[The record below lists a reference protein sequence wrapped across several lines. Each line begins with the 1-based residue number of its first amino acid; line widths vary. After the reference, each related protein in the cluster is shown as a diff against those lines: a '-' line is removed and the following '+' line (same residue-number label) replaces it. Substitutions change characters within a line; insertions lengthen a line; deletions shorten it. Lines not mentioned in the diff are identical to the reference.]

1 MKKIER
7 EVLATIPAA
16 AGASIKDGGNNNNDS
31 IVVNPGTG
39 GGI

>member
-16 AGASIKDGGNNNNDS
+16 AGASIKDGGDGNTDS
-31 IVVNPGTG
+31 IT
-39 GGI
+39 ITH